1 MLEERGKGGRE
12 IGIVGYEC
20 QEGVGV
26 VRIGGSGGKPGR
38 MEPGGRGVHMGGRI
52 GRMGVVD
59 GRWIKGSGGV
69 VGVRGGGGFV
79 SAGGRCGVVH
89 GGGGGKGGGV
99 EWERCC
105 FGGNESGAGENF
117 GSPGGVLVKLRSD
130 LFDYTW
136 ELV

>member
-1 MLEERGKGGRE
+1 MEERGKGGRE

-26 VRIGGSGGKPGR
+26 AWIGGSGGKPR
-38 MEPGGRGVHMGGRI
+38 RLVPGGKGVHSGGRI
-52 GRMGVVD
+52 GRMCVVD
-59 GRWIKGSGGV
+59 GRWIKGGGGV
-69 VGVRGGGGFV
+69 VDVRGGGCFF
-79 SAGGRCGVVH
+79 SAGGRCGIVH

-99 EWERCC
+99 ERERCC
-105 FGGNESGAGENF
+105 FGGNESDAGENLVLR
-117 GSPGGVLVKLRSD
+117 GGVLVKLRSD

>member
-26 VRIGGSGGKPGR
+26 AWIGGSGGKPR
-38 MEPGGRGVHMGGRI
+38 RLVPGGKGVHSGGRI
-52 GRMGVVD
+52 GRMCVVD
-59 GRWIKGSGGV
+59 GRWIKGGGGV
-69 VGVRGGGGFV
+69 VDVRGGGCFF
-79 SAGGRCGVVH
+79 SAGGRCGIVH

-99 EWERCC
+99 ERERCC
-105 FGGNESGAGENF
+105 FGGNESDACENLVLR
-117 GSPGGVLVKLRSD
+117 GGVLVKLRSD